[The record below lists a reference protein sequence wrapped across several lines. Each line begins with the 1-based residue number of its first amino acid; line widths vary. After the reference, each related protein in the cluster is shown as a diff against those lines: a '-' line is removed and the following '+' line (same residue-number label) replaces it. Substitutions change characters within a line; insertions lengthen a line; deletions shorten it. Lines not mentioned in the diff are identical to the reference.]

1 MSEPD
6 GSSGT
11 WTLLTGHGHVLV
23 EIARNPEA
31 RIRDI
36 SAAAGLTERTVQAI
50 VADLEAGG
58 YLTRNRTG
66 RRTIYTVNPDSLF
79 RHSAQEGL
87 RVGPFLDLLAT
98 DEDHPAPGPAAGP
111 GHGDPGQPAVSVAAG
126 DGDPG
131 QRAVSPASDDADHD
145 QASIVGGIG
154 DGAGE
159 YAVGLGGGGQPP
171 GSPGVQRA

>member
-6 GSSGT
+6 GSSRT

-23 EIARNPEA
+23 EVARNPEA

-50 VADLEAGG
+50 VADLEAAG
-58 YLTRNRTG
+58 YLTRTRTG

-98 DEDHPAPGPAAGP
+98 DE
-111 GHGDPGQPAVSVAAG
+111 VSV
-126 DGDPG
+126 
-131 QRAVSPASDDADHD
+131 ASDDADHD
-145 QASIVGGIG
+145 QAGIVGGIG

-171 GSPGVQRA
+171 GPPGVQHA

>member
-1 MSEPD
+1 VREPGGIG
-6 GSSGT
+6 GS

-36 SAAAGLTERTVQAI
+36 SAAAGLTERSVQAI
-50 VADLEAGG
+50 VADLEAAG
-58 YLTRNRTG
+58 YLTRARIG
-66 RRTIYTVNPDSLF
+66 RRTVYTVNPDSLF

-98 DEDHPAPGPAAGP
+98 DEDQSAALEPAGAPGS
-111 GHGDPGQPAVSVAAG
+111 GDSGQPAVG
-126 DGDPG
+126 L
-131 QRAVSPASDDADHD
+131 ASGDADYD
-145 QASIVGGIG
+145 QAGIVGGVG

-159 YAVGLGGGGQPP
+159 GAVGLSGGGQPP
-171 GSPGVQRA
+171 APPGVQGA